1 MAGAHEFRQH
11 GFHARQVGHLLAHV
25 LELVFGQAA
34 GLLAVGAIVEPQQ
47 LGNLVQ
53 TEPQPLCRFH
63 EFHPNHVRLP
73 IAADA
78 AVRLVRF
85 PQQALALIEADCLHV
100 DPGRLGKNA
109 NGQVF
114 QIIFYIA

>member
-53 TEPQPLCRFH
+53 TEPP
-63 EFHPNHVRLP
+63 
-73 IAADA
+73 A
-78 AVRLVRF
+78 AVPISRISPEPR
-85 PQQALALIEADCLHV
+85 P
-100 DPGRLGKNA
+100 PPP
-109 NGQVF
+109 
-114 QIIFYIA
+114 

>member
-47 LGNLVQ
+47 LGNL
-53 TEPQPLCRFH
+53 LIDIRFH
-63 EFHPNHVRLP
+63 YFHPSLIDISFKTGRKRISLTGD
-73 IAADA
+73 IQFY
-78 AVRLVRF
+78 R
-85 PQQALALIEADCLHV
+85 ALD
-100 DPGRLGKNA
+100 
-109 NGQVF
+109 
-114 QIIFYIA
+114 

>member
-53 TEPQPLCRFH
+53 TEPQPLWHC
-63 EFHPNHVRLP
+63 
-73 IAADA
+73 
-78 AVRLVRF
+78 
-85 PQQALALIEADCLHV
+85 C
-100 DPGRLGKNA
+100 K
-109 NGQVF
+109 
-114 QIIFYIA
+114 